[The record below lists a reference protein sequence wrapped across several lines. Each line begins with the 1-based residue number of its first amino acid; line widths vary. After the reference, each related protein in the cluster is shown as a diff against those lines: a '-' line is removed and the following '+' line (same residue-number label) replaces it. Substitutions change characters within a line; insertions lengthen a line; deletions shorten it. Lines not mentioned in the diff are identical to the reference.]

1 MYKIAVVGDRDS
13 VLGFQALGLSVF
25 PVETAE
31 EARRVIH
38 ATAKEAYAIIYLTE
52 QLGTQLKDLLA
63 QYEKE
68 LAPAVILIPGN
79 RDGKDNRNGRT
90 GRGCGH
96 SGIRFLR
103 QERRGTAMAAGK
115 VHGRKEGKKSNEQ
128 W

>member
-68 LAPAVILIPGN
+68 LAPG
-79 RDGKDNRNGRT
+79 
-90 GRGCGH
+90 
-96 SGIRFLR
+96 
-103 QERRGTAMAAGK
+103 
-115 VHGRKEGKKSNEQ
+115 KEGSLGIGMEKITETVERAVGADILA
-128 W
+128 

>member
-1 MYKIAVVGDRDS
+1 MRRMYKIAVVGGRDS

-31 EARRVIH
+31 EARRVIR

-68 LAPAVILIPGN
+68 LAPAVILIPG
-79 RDGKDNRNGRT
+79 
-90 GRGCGH
+90 
-96 SGIRFLR
+96 
-103 QERRGTAMAAGK
+103 
-115 VHGRKEGKKSNEQ
+115 KEGSLGIGMQKITETVERAVGADILA
-128 W
+128 

>member
-38 ATAKEAYAIIYLTE
+38 AKEAYAIIYLTE

-68 LAPAVILIPGN
+68 LAPAVILIPG
-79 RDGKDNRNGRT
+79 
-90 GRGCGH
+90 
-96 SGIRFLR
+96 
-103 QERRGTAMAAGK
+103 
-115 VHGRKEGKKSNEQ
+115 KEGSLGIGMEKITETVERAVGADILA
-128 W
+128 

>member
-52 QLGTQLKDLLA
+52 QLGTVRKRA
-63 QYEKE
+63 GTRSNSNSRKRRV
-68 LAPAVILIPGN
+68 AGN

>member
-68 LAPAVILIPGN
+68 LAPAV
-79 RDGKDNRNGRT
+79 
-90 GRGCGH
+90 
-96 SGIRFLR
+96 F
-103 QERRGTAMAAGK
+103 
-115 VHGRKEGKKSNEQ
+115 
-128 W
+128 

>member
-38 ATAKEAYAIIYLTE
+38 ATAKEAYAIIYLTVE
-52 QLGTQLKDLLA
+52 RFAGTVRKRA
-63 QYEKE
+63 GTRSNSNSRKRRV
-68 LAPAVILIPGN
+68 AGN

-115 VHGRKEGKKSNEQ
+115 VH
-128 W
+128 